1 MSRRPKLRPELLTR
15 EVADEFLVYEP
26 ESGEVYLMNPT
37 AASIIELCDGS
48 RDAEAIAAVILEAVA
63 ADPDTVKADVERTLA
78 DLDEKKLLQWSE
90 GE

>member
-1 MSRRPKLRPELLTR
+1 MSRRPKLRAELLTR